1 MKTNTL
7 LFLSLF
13 LTTSIA
19 VADGEKD
26 RWDVPAEAK
35 ADQRS
40 PNYDKTEQFLPGE
53 EVVSPTGQK
62 MKVWSTKGP
71 VPVSRAPEPFE
82 DREKSLLPE
91 GGVVVDA
98 DRLRRSSEG
107 RDRENLNPPPTPR
120 R

>member
-71 VPVSRAPEPFE
+71 VPVSRAPEPLRTAKRVCCP
-82 DREKSLLPE
+82 REELWLMPI
-91 GGVVVDA
+91 G
-98 DRLRRSSEG
+98 
-107 RDRENLNPPPTPR
+107 
-120 R
+120 